1 MKVYVLASVFF
12 ISYRCLITKIPYICI
27 MKHSSK
33 NTIQLDK
40 SNMNDEI
47 LHSMISSFKI
57 ENIVITESV
66 AQRIHEKVKSKL
78 KK

>member
-1 MKVYVLASVFF
+1 MKQSG
-12 ISYRCLITKIPYICI
+12 
-27 MKHSSK
+27 K
-33 NTIQLDK
+33 NTNQLDK
-40 SNMNDEI
+40 SKLSDEI

-57 ENIVITESV
+57 ENIVISESV